1 MKYQIVLK
9 NGSVYI
15 AFYNQGIFIYSDENG
30 ETREVDEE
38 DVVSKVLLSTQNIT
52 GYEKED

>member
-9 NGSVYI
+9 NGIEYI

-52 GYEKED
+52 EYEKED